1 MSTTDFLPSQL
12 EDVRQAAR
20 ARLAALRKAREK
32 GELRH
37 PDETNNHNAL
47 ISHDGSSL
55 LFYPSQ
61 LLEEDASDPQPQ
73 EMPKEPVASQAP
85 DEAVELQEPQE
96 SFEQPEP
103 QPSVTELPR
112 EPIHESVVEDSR
124 AFPTLFPEMEKEILE
139 IGNMALAA
147 AAARD
152 KKSDDS
158 R

>member
-1 MSTTDFLPSQL
+1 MSTTDFLPSHI

-20 ARLAALRKAREK
+20 ARLAALRKAREEGK
-32 GELRH
+32 LRH
-37 PDETNNHNAL
+37 PDELNNYDAL
-47 ISHDGSSL
+47 IAHDGSAL

-61 LLEEDASDPQPQ
+61 LLDEDASESQPQ
-73 EMPKEPVASQAP
+73 EVPEEPVAPQAP
-85 DEAVELQEPQE
+85 DKAGELQEPQE
-96 SFEQPEP
+96 TFKQPES

-139 IGNMALAA
+139 IGNQALAA
-147 AAARD
+147 AAARKENPED
-152 KKSDDS
+152 H